1 MQKNSQVSLPTTA
14 CYYNEVHKFQF
25 FLIFSFLKL
34 ELTHF
39 LDGGAA
45 KTEERLKLEAFFLDD
60 FVAKVW
66 IIIFYILFWLASSV
80 QDFLNAILQY
90 GEVKQVEL
98 MNSEERYK
106 YDLEKACR

>member
-1 MQKNSQVSLPTTA
+1 
-14 CYYNEVHKFQF
+14 
-25 FLIFSFLKL
+25 
-34 ELTHF
+34 
-39 LDGGAA
+39 
-45 KTEERLKLEAFFLDD
+45 
-60 FVAKVW
+60 
-66 IIIFYILFWLASSV
+66 V